1 MQSAQALP
9 DPFNK
14 LALQR
19 FDRNYGPKKAGQLP
33 GFLVNLRFSAS
44 VSSSTKRRRLLQ
56 QLPTLCR
63 LR

>member
-33 GFLVNLRFSAS
+33 GFLVNPRFSAS
-44 VSSSTKRRRLLQ
+44 VGSSTKRHHLLQ

-63 LR
+63 PC